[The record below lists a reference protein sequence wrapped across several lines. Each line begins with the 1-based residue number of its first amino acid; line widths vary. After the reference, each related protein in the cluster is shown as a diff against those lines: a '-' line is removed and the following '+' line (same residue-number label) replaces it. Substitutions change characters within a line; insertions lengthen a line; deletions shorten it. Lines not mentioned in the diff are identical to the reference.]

1 MIEIEHSVHDQHR
14 YYVCSTNQQWR
25 FGTFLIPYMPAGLR
39 KIIPSSSS
47 SPWPLQ
53 FYAS

>member
-1 MIEIEHSVHDQHR
+1 MIEIEHNAHDQHR
-14 YYVCSTNQQWR
+14 YVCITNQQWR
-25 FGTFLIPYMPAGLR
+25 FGTFLIPYMPAGLQ
-39 KIIPSSSS
+39 KIIPSSS